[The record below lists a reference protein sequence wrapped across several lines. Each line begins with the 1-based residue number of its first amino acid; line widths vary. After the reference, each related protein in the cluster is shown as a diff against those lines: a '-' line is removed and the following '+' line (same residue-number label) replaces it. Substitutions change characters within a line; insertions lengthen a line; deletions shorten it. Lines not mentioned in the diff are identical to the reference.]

1 MDTEI
6 LHSHCAGLDVHKKT
20 VVACRVSRDD
30 AGCRVQETRTFAT
43 MTNDLREMA
52 AWLVEGSA
60 THVAMEST
68 GSYWRPVYNVLEGS
82 FELIVVNPQHVRNL
96 VGRKTDVKDAELIA
110 KLLEHGLLRGS
121 FIPAPEQRDL
131 RDLTRERDNLV
142 RERATVANRIQ
153 RVLEAANIKLASVA
167 TDVLG
172 ASGRAMLRSIVEGE
186 EDPEVLARCARG
198 RLREK
203 DSDLREALTGRLRP
217 QHLIVLTVLLRQ
229 VDSLDAGIATLS
241 EAIEE
246 FERPFEEAVQLVD
259 TIPGVAKRLSQ
270 TIVSEIGDDMSR
282 PKCCAP
288 GGVGRGGSGE
298 QRKRRASFVRQ
309 NAQGLSSFAK
319 GSCASGSLGGPPTQ
333 YVPVRSVSS
342 PRPATR
348 QQARHCC
355 GGAFDHCG
363 RLLHL
368 ATAYTL
374 PRTRCQLLL
383 SAEQRRQVASPRPR
397 GDQTRYGR
405 DTSSTNGT
413 RLRDRIFR
421 TDTEETMKDGR

>member
-282 PKCCAP
+282 FPSAAHLAAWAGVAP
-288 GGVGRGGSGE
+288 GNNVSGGRRLSGKTRKGCPALQKALVQAAHSAARQPNTYLSAQYHRLAPRRGNKRAIVAVAHSIIVDVYYIL
-298 QRKRRASFVRQ
+298 QRHTPYHELGANYFYQLNKDARLRRLDRE
-309 NAQGLSSFAK
+309 
-319 GSCASGSLGGPPTQ
+319 
-333 YVPVRSVSS
+333 
-342 PRPATR
+342 ATR
-348 QQARHCC
+348 LGMVVIPA
-355 GGAFDHCG
+355 
-363 RLLHL
+363 
-368 ATAYTL
+368 
-374 PRTRCQLLL
+374 P
-383 SAEQRRQVASPRPR
+383 
-397 GDQTRYGR
+397 QTGHA
-405 DTSSTNGT
+405 
-413 RLRDRIFR
+413 
-421 TDTEETMKDGR
+421 